1 MEGLI
6 FFVGILAASFAVP
19 LLARYLEKH
28 PPPEEEEKKDDVPL
42 KAFFFDM

>member
-6 FFVGILAASFAVP
+6 AFVGILAASFAVP

-28 PPPEEEEKKDDVPL
+28 PPPEEQAEKDVPL